1 MAFKNKKNP
10 AKPTNNKGKLNRKQL
25 RKEKRKEKKLKKND
39 YFMKKTSRFASRDIA
54 EIAEKLTK
62 ESDLTSQNVVKQH
75 FWQTQKNLTSK
86 QSSKSDN
93 DLTNKNKVPS
103 IEEINKKEKREQK
116 KLEKGML
123 KQRRD
128 QLLKENEKEDQ
139 TIRKLEKQL
148 KLNKKKSKAI
158 PKSFASDGLDCK

>member
-10 AKPTNNKGKLNRKQL
+10 AKSPNNKGKLNRKQL

-39 YFMKKTSRFASRDIA
+39 YFMKKTSRFASKDIT

-62 ESDLTSQNVVKQH
+62 ESDLTSQNVVKPI
-75 FWQTQKNLTSK
+75 QKNLTSK
-86 QSSKSDN
+86 QSSKSDS

-103 IEEINKKEKREQK
+103 IEEINKKEKKEQK
-116 KLEKGML
+116 KLQKGML

-128 QLLKENEKEDQ
+128 QLLKENEKEDH

-158 PKSFASDGLDCK
+158 PKSFASDGLDCKYLN

>member
-10 AKPTNNKGKLNRKQL
+10 VKVTKNKGKLNRKQL
-25 RKEKRKEKKLKKND
+25 RKEKRKEMKLKRND
-39 YFMKKTSRFASRDIA
+39 YFMKKTSRYASSDIA
-54 EIAEKLTK
+54 GIAEKLTK
-62 ESDLTSQNVVKQH
+62 EINLPSHTVVKQN
-75 FWQTQKNLTSK
+75 QGKVTSK
-86 QSSKSDN
+86 HSSKSDG

-103 IEEINKKEKREQK
+103 IEELNKKEKREQK
-116 KLEKGML
+116 KLQKGML

-128 QLLKENEKEDQ
+128 QLLKENEKENE

-158 PKSFASDGLDCK
+158 PKSFASDGLDCKYFT